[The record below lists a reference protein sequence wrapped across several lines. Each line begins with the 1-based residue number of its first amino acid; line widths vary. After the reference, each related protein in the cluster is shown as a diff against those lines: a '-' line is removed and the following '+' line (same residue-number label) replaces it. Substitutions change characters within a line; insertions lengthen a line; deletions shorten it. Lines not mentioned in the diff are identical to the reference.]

1 LWKKKQF
8 MLYVVKYVCMC
19 TYVGDFLNEEMNPA
33 DLSTT
38 DDAYSADENDDIDM
52 DGSSKLQ
59 TIQKCMAKF
68 RTADFIMEGEFVST
82 AKEFISAG
90 GNWEEAVEVIADS
103 YVAHAQSCN
112 VMAQA
117 ALSVGVD
124 AYSVR
129 KMLEDELASLII
141 KKFSPSHTD
150 SLLHKPQEFHQILTS
165 ITSSTYW
172 HPLIMKL
179 HEKFP
184 ECTVIDYCVKAI
196 LNTGE
201 LSAITPQVATSIHQY
216 AVFVKSL
223 VTVLEEFLKSSLH
236 SDQSADALEKLAGI
250 VCLREY
256 GYFYVQTTLY
266 RLITSEPT
274 YSHVARFISY
284 YLRKSRATKDTVDV
298 TISMYRV
305 FYDYD
310 SNLLESVHSMM
321 RRKKPTAA
329 DIGELYDTYY
339 NVHAPS
345 PELLCDPDCL
355 DLLYDCVFRKDS
367 HLNDEVLE
375 KAIFL
380 ISYAAVLNDDCSP
393 FRLENDHQICSDELN
408 YFLKLLTKM
417 RNILINSRSKHDL
430 LLHLQ
435 DIFGE
440 MKHVAV
446 ATGVFHWI
454 RSLVMSDEFFKTHQ
468 EQLPT
473 EFIILDEIVSLYSSL
488 HEKVFDLLTHLFNSD
503 AFRQYGCD
511 VRFQLERRRMIL
523 DRMVHMFTYNY
534 TLPVA
539 RFIRS
544 KLNSSTADV
553 SLFRYFLME
562 VLEVVS
568 PTYSANFV
576 AAFAPIAQHPLIAHD
591 EKLSEEQLQTLKQFL
606 ESVPLAVEENQQ

>member
-1 LWKKKQF
+1 
-8 MLYVVKYVCMC
+8 
-19 TYVGDFLNEEMNPA
+19 
-33 DLSTT
+33 
-38 DDAYSADENDDIDM
+38 M

-266 RLITSEPT
+266 HLITSEPT

-417 RNILINSRSKHDL
+417 RNILVNSRSKHDL

>member
-1 LWKKKQF
+1 
-8 MLYVVKYVCMC
+8 
-19 TYVGDFLNEEMNPA
+19 MNPA

-59 TIQKCMAKF
+59 IIQKCMAKF

>member
-1 LWKKKQF
+1 
-8 MLYVVKYVCMC
+8 
-19 TYVGDFLNEEMNPA
+19 MNPA

-266 RLITSEPT
+266 HLITSEPT

-417 RNILINSRSKHDL
+417 RNILVNSRSKHDL

>member
-1 LWKKKQF
+1 
-8 MLYVVKYVCMC
+8 
-19 TYVGDFLNEEMNPA
+19 MNPA
-33 DLSTT
+33 DRSSD
-38 DDAYSADENDDIDM
+38 DDAYSADESDDIDI
-52 DGSSKLQ
+52 DRSSKSM
-59 TIQKCMAKF
+59 TIQKCMEKF
-68 RTADFIMEGEFVST
+68 RTPDFIMEGEFVSI

-90 GNWEEAVEVIADS
+90 GNWKEAVEVIADS

-117 ALSVGVD
+117 ALSVGVN

-129 KMLEDELASLII
+129 KMLEDELAELII

-223 VTVLEEFLKSSLH
+223 IIVLEEFLKSSLH

-266 RLITSEPT
+266 HLITSEPT

-284 YLRKSRATKDTVDV
+284 YLRKSRGMKDTVDV
-298 TISMYRV
+298 TISMYRI

-310 SNLLESVHSMM
+310 CNLLESVHSMI

-329 DIGELYDTYY
+329 DIGLLYNTY
-339 NVHAPS
+339 NNAHAPS

-367 HLNDEVLE
+367 YLNDEILQ
-375 KAIFL
+375 KAVFL
-380 ISYAAVLNDDCSP
+380 ISYAAVLNDDCRP

-408 YFLKLLTKM
+408 YFSKLLTKM
-417 RNILINSRSKHDL
+417 RSILVSSRGKHDL
-430 LLHLQ
+430 LLRLQ
-435 DIFGE
+435 DIFGQ

-454 RSLVMSDEFFKTHQ
+454 RSLVMAEDFFKIHQ
-468 EQLPT
+468 EPLPT
-473 EFIILDEIVSLYSSL
+473 VFIILDEIVSLYSSL
-488 HEKVFDLLTHLFNSD
+488 HEKVFELLTQLFNSD
-503 AFRQYGCD
+503 SIRQYGCD
-511 VRFQLERRRMIL
+511 VRFQLERRRMII

-562 VLEVVS
+562 VLEVIS
-568 PTYSANFV
+568 PTYSANFI
-576 AAFAPIAQHPLIAHD
+576 AAFAPIAQHPEIAHD
-591 EKLSEEQLQTLKQFL
+591 EKLSEEQQQTLKQFL
-606 ESVPLAVEENQQ
+606 ENVPLAVEENQQ

>member
-1 LWKKKQF
+1 LQLIIRF
-8 MLYVVKYVCMC
+8 FFRFTSSCRRH
-19 TYVGDFLNEEMNPA
+19 FLNEEMNPA

-606 ESVPLAVEENQQ
+606 ESVPLAVEEHQQ